1 MKGNGMNSLAV
12 VEREAAAS
20 CVNVTDD
27 ELIVTL
33 VDGRILSVP
42 ITWYPRLS
50 HGTDEERNTYELMG
64 RGTGIHWPLLD
75 EDISVSGLLK
85 GNPSFEA
92 EQSLQVWLSE
102 RTNKNTE

>member
-1 MKGNGMNSLAV
+1 MNSLAV

-20 CVNVTDD
+20 TIKVTDD
-27 ELIVTL
+27 EIIVSL
-33 VDGRILSVP
+33 VDGRVISVP

-50 HGTDEERNTYELMG
+50 HGTIEERNQYELMG

-85 GNPSFEA
+85 GNPSFES
-92 EQSLQVWLSE
+92 ESSLQKWLDE
-102 RTNKNTE
+102 RCGRRS